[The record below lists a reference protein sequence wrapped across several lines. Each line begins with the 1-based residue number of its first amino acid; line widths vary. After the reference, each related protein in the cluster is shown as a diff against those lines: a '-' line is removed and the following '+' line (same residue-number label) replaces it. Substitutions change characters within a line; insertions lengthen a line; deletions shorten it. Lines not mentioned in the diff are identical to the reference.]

1 MTLLS
6 IDIDGVLHAR
16 DAHFAV
22 GDTKTASMEGLR
34 AAGLFQHCRALADLL
49 ATLHEVELVMHSSWR
64 LAHGIQE
71 LREFL
76 GPAGRYLKAVTPPEL
91 EREASVLEFMR
102 RRRLRA
108 ADVVLLD
115 DQPALF
121 SELRGRVIVCD
132 PVSGLSSPGVL
143 AAVRDAFSKPTA
155 RRLAEKVRDT

>member
-6 IDIDGVLHAR
+6 IDIDGVLHAH

-22 GDTKTASMEGLR
+22 GDTKTASTEELR
-34 AAGLFQHCRALADLL
+34 AAGLFQHCQALADLL
-49 ATLHEVELVMHSSWR
+49 ATLHEVELVVHSSWR
-64 LAHGIQE
+64 LTHDIQE
-71 LREFL
+71 LRDLL
-76 GPAGRYLKAVTPPEL
+76 GAAGRYLKATTPPAF
-91 EREASVLEFMR
+91 EREASVLEFLR

-108 ADVVLLD
+108 DDVVLLD

-132 PVSGLSSPGVL
+132 PVSGLCSPGVL

-155 RRLAEKVRDT
+155 HQIVQRVRDT